1 MAPVMEAR
9 GLVKRFGA
17 RTILDGLDL
26 SIQRGERVA
35 LLGLNG
41 AGKTT
46 LLRCVMG
53 VLSFEGEVVIGGV
66 DVARA
71 GAQARGLIGYVPQRP
86 PLFHMTLGE
95 TVELFA
101 SLRGVATEAIAAR
114 LDALDMPL
122 ETTAEVS
129 LRELSGG
136 MVQKALLA
144 IALAAEPAVLL
155 LDEPSANLDPKAR
168 TEFMRAL
175 KRVEPN
181 TTILLASHR
190 LDEVE
195 LIAERIWI
203 LHDGGLV
210 FDGPLHELRDRA
222 GADSWLWVRTE
233 AGRKD
238 ALRDELASLAD
249 AGEIAANGTSVGVRL
264 TAAERTS
271 ALLRL
276 HDAGVPI
283 ADFWVERASL
293 EDIVKGFFEGRVE

>member
-1 MAPVMEAR
+1 MEAR
-9 GLVKRFGA
+9 GLVKRFGT
-17 RTILDGLDL
+17 RTILDALDL
-26 SIQRGERVA
+26 SIERGERVA

-53 VLSFEGEVVIGGV
+53 VLSFEGDIHIGGLA
-66 DVARA
+66 VAQA
-71 GAQARGLIGYVPQRP
+71 GAQARGLIGYVPQRA

-101 SLRGVATEAIAAR
+101 SLRGVPAEAIAAR
-114 LDALDMPL
+114 LDALEMPL
-122 ETTAEVS
+122 ETTAELS

-144 IALAAEPAVLL
+144 IALAADPAVLL

-168 TEFMRAL
+168 AEFMRAL
-175 KRVEPN
+175 KRVGPD

-203 LHDGGLV
+203 LHGGGLV
-210 FDGPLHELRDRA
+210 FDGPLDELRDRA

-233 AGRKD
+233 AGRRD
-238 ALRDELASLAD
+238 ALRDELAGMAD
-249 AGEIAANGTSVGVRL
+249 ADEIVANGTSVGVRL
-264 TAAERTS
+264 TAPERTS
-271 ALLRL
+271 ALSQLR
-276 HDAGVPI
+276 DAGVPI
-283 ADFWVERASL
+283 VDFWVERASL
-293 EDIVKGFFEGRVE
+293 EDIVNGFFERREG